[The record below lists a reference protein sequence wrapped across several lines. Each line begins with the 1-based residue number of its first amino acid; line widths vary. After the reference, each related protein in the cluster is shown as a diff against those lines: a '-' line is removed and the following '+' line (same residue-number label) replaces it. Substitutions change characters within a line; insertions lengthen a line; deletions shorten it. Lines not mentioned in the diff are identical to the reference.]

1 MPIAGFCSQCGEN
14 AYLDANWSCPRGHG
28 WSAVSGWYDTTT
40 GQPVTP
46 PWLAAQ
52 ATPAAPTAP
61 AAPAA
66 VTTEAPTPA
75 ATTPAPAIPA
85 PAPVAP
91 APPPDPAVQLRRL
104 IRDRMEDLGLKV
116 TEKKGV
122 YSGSRGKD
130 YECAVAV
137 DGTNG
142 RVLLWERLRQGNDPG
157 VRDAVRT
164 LAGGNWTVKMVLKRE
179 GVTG

>member
-1 MPIAGFCSQCGEN
+1 MPVAGFCSQCGEN

-28 WSAVSGWYDTTT
+28 WNAVSGWYDTAT

-46 PWLAAQ
+46 PWLSAQTAA
-52 ATPAAPTAP
+52 AAPAAPVAAATSASMAPASVAPAP
-61 AAPAA
+61 AAPA
-66 VTTEAPTPA
+66 PT
-75 ATTPAPAIPA
+75 
-85 PAPVAP
+85 PVAP

-116 TEKKGV
+116 AEKKGV

-142 RVLLWERLRQGNDPG
+142 RVLLWERLREGHDPG

-164 LAGGNWTVKMVLKRE
+164 LAGGNWTVKIVLRRE